1 MSRLPDLKPEDMDE
15 KQKAVFSKSGAAA
28 RGGQM
33 RGPSYAMLFSPE
45 LAERAQSFNEFVVK
59 QNSFGMR
66 LTELAILVTARHV
79 SSRVEWWVH
88 APAAA
93 KHGIKADVIEAIRT
107 GRQPSF
113 DLDDEKIVYAFAVE
127 LHRNRAVSSATYD
140 RAVKLLGLK
149 GTVELV
155 GLLGCYTMLAMVIG
169 AFELEPP
176 ENTLGD

>member
-1 MSRLPDLKPEDMDE
+1 MTRLPDLKLEDMDE

-79 SSRVEWWVH
+79 SSRIEWWVH
-88 APAAA
+88 TTAAV
-93 KHGIKADVIEAIRT
+93 KHGIKQDVIEAIRT
-107 GRQPSF
+107 RREPTF
-113 DLDDEKIVYAFAVE
+113 ELEDEKIVYKFSAE
-127 LHRNRAVSSATYD
+127 LHRNRAVSAATYD
-140 RAVKLLGLK
+140 AAVKLLGLK

-155 GLLGCYTMLAMVIG
+155 GLLGCYTMLAMVIA
-169 AFELEPP
+169 AFEMEPP